1 MPLTAQQKYYQNNR
15 ADILE
20 RKILQNKKY
29 YLKKKSL
36 MSDTKPIPQKKTRK
50 LRTKRT
56 PVLELVQESLITIE
70 KKEPSLYDIHMTP
83 PYVCPSKI
91 KKLNSFITF
100 IDDKEYFKMRSY

>member
-15 ADILE
+15 ADILQ

-36 MSDTKPIPQKKTRK
+36 MADTKPIPPKKTRK
-50 LRTKRT
+50 PRTKKV
-56 PVLELVQESLITIE
+56 PVIDIVQESLIPIE
-70 KKEPSLYDIHMTP
+70 KKEPSLYDKHMTP
-83 PYVCPSKI
+83 PFVCPSKI